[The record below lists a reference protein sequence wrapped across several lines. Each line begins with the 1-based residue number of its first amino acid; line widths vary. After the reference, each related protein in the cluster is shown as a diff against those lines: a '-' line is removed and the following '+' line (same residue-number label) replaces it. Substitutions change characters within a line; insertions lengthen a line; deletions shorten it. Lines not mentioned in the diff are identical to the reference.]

1 MNQLILRAAKS
12 RKILTAENHFPQ
24 RSEIPDPCKNRG
36 PRRATGCASLA
47 ERQFSCVHSGG
58 ASLSLRNTVVVA
70 DALGLHNVLWMI
82 KNDSRIILSWN
93 NNLTKE
99 ETKKYTVKY
108 ILIYKFFNTTKER
121 KVSSSE
127 VAYSLK

>member
-24 RSEIPDPCKNRG
+24 SSEIPDPWKNRG
-36 PRRATGCASLA
+36 PRRATEHASLA
-47 ERQFSCVHSGG
+47 DRQFPCVHSGG

-70 DALGLHNVLWMI
+70 DALGLHNVLWMT